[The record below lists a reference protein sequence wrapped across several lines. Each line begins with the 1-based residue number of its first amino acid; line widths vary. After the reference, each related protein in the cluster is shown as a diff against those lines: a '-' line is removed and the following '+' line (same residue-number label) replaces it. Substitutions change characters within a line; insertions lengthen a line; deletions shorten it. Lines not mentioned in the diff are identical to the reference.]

1 MEPPL
6 QYIHTPMRFDVVLE
20 RVPVIR
26 PGTEGKI
33 VDQLP
38 RANVPRSVVR
48 HSPDGYEWGY
58 PGSGPADLSLNI
70 LSAYVPP
77 GSDGLPP
84 VKCHYGE
91 CSATANRLYQEF
103 KRDVISNIPHEGGHI
118 PAALIVAWLERHR
131 AEAVVV

>member
-1 MEPPL
+1 MELPL
-6 QYIHTPMRFDVVLE
+6 QYIHTPMRFDVVLK
-20 RVPVIR
+20 RTPVIR

-77 GSDGLPP
+77 
-84 VKCHYGE
+84 VRCHYGE

-103 KRDVISNIPHEGGHI
+103 KRDVISNIPHEGGRI
-118 PAALIVAWLERHR
+118 PAAQVVAWLERHR
-131 AEAVVV
+131 AEVVVV